1 MRRRGVFSKSQPLLI
16 DMTGNIQ
23 DSIQNSIQ
31 NNIAGIGS
39 YFREALTN
47 HGVQEDT
54 AMIAGAMITGI
65 CLLLVAYIVYKI
77 VNFVIVRLVH
87 AIIKK
92 SAAKWDDALVES
104 QLFARLSHLAP
115 ALVIGTL
122 GKAVF
127 AKQPAVLA
135 FTDGFVNLYLV
146 VIVVGVIFSVL
157 DSIHAISQR
166 INLLSGMP
174 LKGVVQAAKLLIF
187 LIATVLVLSI
197 LLRKSPVYFL
207 SGIGALTAVLMM
219 IFKDAILGFT
229 GGIMLAANNL
239 VRVGDWI
246 EMPSAGADGD
256 VVDVS
261 LTTVKVRNWDN
272 TTVTIPA
279 YSLASGSFK
288 NWRGMSD
295 SGGRRIKRALN
306 IDMQTVRFADEAMLE
321 RWRRISLLKPYL
333 DSKQKEIDE
342 ENKKTGR
349 DLTVL
354 GNGRRLTNLGTFR
367 AYCEAYLRAHPKIH
381 KKMTLMAR
389 QLQPTELG
397 LPLELYTF
405 SNDTGWVNYE
415 NIQSDILDHLLA
427 IISEFGLAVY
437 QNPSSAD
444 VRGLGG
450 AIGAKKAEVE
460 MNPKVARS

>member
-1 MRRRGVFSKSQPLLI
+1 MRRPGAFSKTLPRAPRI
-16 DMTGNIQ
+16 AMTENIQ
-23 DSIQNSIQ
+23 DSIQN
-31 NNIAGIGS
+31 NIAGVSS
-39 YFREALTN
+39 YFRETLAS
-47 HGVQEDT
+47 HGVPEGT
-54 AMIAGAMITGI
+54 AMIAGAMIAGI
-65 CLLLVAYIVYKI
+65 CLLLVACIVYKI

-87 AIIKK
+87 ALIKK
-92 SAAKWDDALVES
+92 STAKWDDALAES
-104 QLFARLSHLAP
+104 KLFARLSHLAP
-115 ALVIGTL
+115 ALVISAL
-122 GKAVF
+122 GKIVF
-127 AKQPAVLA
+127 AGQPAVLA
-135 FTDGFVNLYLV
+135 FADGFVNLYLV
-146 VIVVGVIFSVL
+146 VIVVSVIFSVL
-157 DSIHAISQR
+157 DAIHAISQR

-174 LKGVVQAAKLLIF
+174 LKGVVQAAKLLIS
-187 LIATVLVLSI
+187 LVAAVLVLSI

-207 SGIGALTAVLMM
+207 SGIGALAAVLMM

-272 TTVTIPA
+272 TIVTIPA

-321 RWRRISLLKPYL
+321 RWRRIALLKPYL

-427 IISEFGLAVY
+427 IINEFGLAVY

-450 AIGAKKAEVE
+450 VIGTKKCREE
-460 MNPKVARS
+460 GES